1 MNTKIFYLYRDASN
15 FKVLNACV
23 IRGPITNDEIERI
36 LESCNRGEA
45 FIPRVVGMPEKRFSS
60 ISQDDQPWFE
70 FLDESSFTETAEE
83 PTLDITAAELAAQFQ
98 KAHDNNEWDIADQ
111 EFDILVAKGII
122 SGSGDASNESWN
134 AKWRKKCANRYPHDL
149 INGQTP
155 FDRRRELFES
165 PYGPDDYVV
174 SVAVTGRVYVPVK
187 KGRADEMVSAANEAV
202 SEMYFGQLE
211 DIDWDTVHIETPD
224 GNFIDP
230 NVIPST

>member
-1 MNTKIFYLYRDASN
+1 MNTKIFYLYRVASN

-36 LESCNRGEA
+36 LESCNRSEA

-122 SGSGDASNESWN
+122 SGSGDSSNESWN
-134 AKWRKKCANRYPHDL
+134 AK
-149 INGQTP
+149 
-155 FDRRRELFES
+155 
-165 PYGPDDYVV
+165 
-174 SVAVTGRVYVPVK
+174 
-187 KGRADEMVSAANEAV
+187 
-202 SEMYFGQLE
+202 
-211 DIDWDTVHIETPD
+211 
-224 GNFIDP
+224 
-230 NVIPST
+230 